1 MADAVRLVDYFY
13 ITLPNKPGEGAR
25 ALDVLRAERV
35 NLLAF
40 SAFPEGRK
48 SQADFVPEDSAAFRR
63 AAKKA
68 KWKVA
73 GPRKVFLVQGDDR
86 VGAVADL
93 VGVLAAAKINITALD
108 AVSVHGRYGAMF
120 WVAPKDVKKAT
131 KVLSKL
137 NAPADAMTAALATLS
152 P

>member
-1 MADAVRLVDYFY
+1 M
-13 ITLPNKPGEGAR
+13 
-25 ALDVLRAERV
+25 LRAEGV

-108 AVSVHGRYGAMF
+108 AVSVHGRFGAMF

>member
-1 MADAVRLVDYFY
+1 M
-13 ITLPNKPGEGAR
+13 
-25 ALDVLRAERV
+25 

-73 GPRKVFLVQGDDR
+73 GPKKVFLVQGDDR
-86 VGAVADL
+86 VGAIADM
-93 VGVLAAAKINITALD
+93 VGSLAAAKINVTALD
-108 AVSVHGRYGAMF
+108 AVSVHWTLRCDVLGGAEGREEGDEGA
-120 WVAPKDVKKAT
+120 VENERADGRDDGSAGDAQP
-131 KVLSKL
+131 L
-137 NAPADAMTAALATLS
+137 APAAAVG
-152 P
+152 